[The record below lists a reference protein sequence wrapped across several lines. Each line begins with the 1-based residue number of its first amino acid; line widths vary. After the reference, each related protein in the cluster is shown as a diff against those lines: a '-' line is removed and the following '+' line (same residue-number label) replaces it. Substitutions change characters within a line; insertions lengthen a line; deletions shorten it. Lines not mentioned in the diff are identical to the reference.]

1 MPAVK
6 QKPKP
11 KPRTAPQ
18 NRPLPASRS
27 TKSSA

>member
-6 QKPKP
+6 QKP